1 MYMPCRP
8 QKGKDGLIMG

>member
-8 QKGKDGLIMG
+8 QKEKDGLIMG